1 MAETHY
7 AKVVWSGGAFGPTN
21 SVANYSREFRAKF
34 EGKPPIHGS
43 MATPRSII
51 PKTSS

>member
-7 AKVVWSGGAFGPTN
+7 AKVVWSGGTFGPTE
-21 SVANYSREFRAKF
+21 SVANYSREFRAEF
-34 EGKPPIHGS
+34 DMARVTLPF

-51 PKTSS
+51 PC